1 MNCHKTPR
9 KSMRGIDPIRTRK
22 RNRQRLQR
30 PFTHFRFLPIK
41 KEKLTVNGPWGL
53 FPDHGSTQ
61 PSAWIRKPSPRTPTD
76 SFYFLEGEKSGS
88 LILEERSDSLLYIRE

>member
-41 KEKLTVNGPWGL
+41 EKNLLSMVRGDSFRTMAALNRLHGSGSHPHGL
-53 FPDHGSTQ
+53 QQILFIFLKVKNPDH
-61 PSAWIRKPSPRTPTD
+61 
-76 SFYFLEGEKSGS
+76 
-88 LILEERSDSLLYIRE
+88 